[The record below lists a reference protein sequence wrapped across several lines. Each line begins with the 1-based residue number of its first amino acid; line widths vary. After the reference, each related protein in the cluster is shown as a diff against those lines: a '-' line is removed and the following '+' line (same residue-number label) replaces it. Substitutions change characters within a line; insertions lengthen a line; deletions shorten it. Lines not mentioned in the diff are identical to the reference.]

1 MFRPNMCC
9 EVEPEKEKQNDD
21 ISTWTDTQKRAK
33 IQELENRK
41 DKVIAD
47 CHEEVRKITVM
58 IARLQ
63 DSMRNTIDGR

>member
-1 MFRPNMCC
+1 LERLN
-9 EVEPEKEKQNDD
+9 ND
-21 ISTWTDTQKRAK
+21 ISTWSDSQKRAK

-47 CHEEVRKITVM
+47 CYEEVRKITVL

>member
-9 EVEPEKEKQNDD
+9 EVEPEKEKQSND
-21 ISTWTDTQKRAK
+21 ISTWSDSQKRAK

-47 CHEEVRKITVM
+47 CYEEVRKITVL
-58 IARLQ
+58 IARLK